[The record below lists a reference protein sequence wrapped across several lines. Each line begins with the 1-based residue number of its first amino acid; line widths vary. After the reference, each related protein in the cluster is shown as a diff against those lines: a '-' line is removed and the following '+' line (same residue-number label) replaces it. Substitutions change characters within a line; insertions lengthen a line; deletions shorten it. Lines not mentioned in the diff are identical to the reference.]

1 MKQSEIEIWNALR
14 IAKNPM
20 RYERQFFADGDNK
33 IIDETSCTDDSKNAH
48 FANDANDTV
57 ATDAASSAELAEIV
71 QRGLDALNP
80 QK

>member
-1 MKQSEIEIWNALR
+1 
-14 IAKNPM
+14 M
-20 RYERQFFADGDNK
+20 RYERQFFAADDNK
-33 IIDETSCTDDSKNAH
+33 IIDETSCADDSKNAH
-48 FANDANDTV
+48 LANDANDTV